1 MAAAVVVVVV
11 WCVLLVIFLVCFG
24 GNCLLACL
32 LRTADIGWEP
42 PLQYDEFGHS
52 SE

>member
-1 MAAAVVVVVV
+1 MCFAGN
-11 WCVLLVIFLVCFG
+11 FLVCFG